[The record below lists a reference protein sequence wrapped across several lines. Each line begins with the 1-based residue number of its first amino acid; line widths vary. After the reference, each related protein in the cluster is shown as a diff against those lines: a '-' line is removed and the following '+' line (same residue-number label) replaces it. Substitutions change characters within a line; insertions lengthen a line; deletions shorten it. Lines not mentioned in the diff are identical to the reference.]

1 MSVRRFSAVVLA
13 LLSCVAAGCS
23 SAGTGLPPAASPSA
37 VPSDGSDYVHTLP
50 NRVASWRPVCPN
62 FSNVI
67 SFNAS
72 SVNAGDTMWLSSV
85 MNVSGVSNSA
95 LIYMTNS
102 TIAYTVSGSLQTLR
116 TPSAVI
122 FISSEVHSPV
132 LGFNPF
138 FNMWVEA
145 VPTGTSGNVF
155 LNGVEAALRQS
166 LPSGVTPV
174 TWTASFIT
182 DSSTVHLNW
191 QWSAAAYTRFNSN
204 PFALGVKVLDDS
216 RFPPNNSDPAGTPEL
231 YKSFVTAGGTGNG
244 GSNYTG
250 TLGNAVGVT
259 PCGSSATPTPS
270 PSPTAPAY
278 TALAAD
284 NGEAN
289 GQVNVARLALQSDT
303 PTNLVGDFQLDAA
316 AYNANTN
323 FGILGNGASQT
334 LIPFS
339 LSGSSVVA
347 RTPIDISQQCVP
359 QSPAVPCDGSGVV
372 MPDAS
377 TAVVA
382 LNAAGSNYLLE
393 VRNVS
398 GSPSFSTIPIGGG
411 AFVPEDTD
419 SVAMSSDAKLILSR
433 GAHVN
438 VFKQTAPETY
448 AEVNQFA
455 QPDAADHYALRGR
468 EGMMILNMGSDYGA
482 LVTGTSASPQ
492 NGTLSFYVGLA
503 STPSRITS
511 TRIDPSLHAYSVAT
525 DGKTAFVGTDTGIA
539 VVPGVNTESFSA
551 DTTSVV
557 VPEAGAPGTS
567 LVQISNVAVTPDG
580 KWLVVMGLPATLGA
594 AVPGGLGYLD
604 VLPIIYGSSS
614 VTLGQAVESV
624 PIAVPN
630 NDQLL
635 VF

>member
-1 MSVRRFSAVVLA
+1 
-13 LLSCVAAGCS
+13 
-23 SAGTGLPPAASPSA
+23 
-37 VPSDGSDYVHTLP
+37 
-50 NRVASWRPVCPN
+50 
-62 FSNVI
+62 
-67 SFNAS
+67 
-72 SVNAGDTMWLSSV
+72 MWLSSV

-102 TIAYTVSGSLQTLR
+102 SITYTVNGSLQTLR

-122 FISSEVHSPV
+122 FMSSEVHSPV

-145 VPTGTSGNVF
+145 VPTGTAGNVF
-155 LNGVEAALRQS
+155 LNGVQAALRQS
-166 LPSGVTPV
+166 LPGGVTPV
-174 TWTASFIT
+174 TWTATFIT
-182 DSSTVHLNW
+182 DSPTVHLNW
-191 QWSAAAYTRFNSN
+191 QWSAAAYSRFNSN
-204 PFALGVKVLDDS
+204 PYALGVKPLDDS
-216 RFPPNNSDPAGTPEL
+216 HFPPYNGDPAGTPEL

-289 GQVNVARLALQSDT
+289 GQVNVAKLASQSVT
-303 PTNLVGDFQLDAA
+303 ATNLAGDFQLDST
-316 AYNANTN
+316 AYNAIAN
-323 FGILGNGASQT
+323 FGVIGNGASQT
-334 LIPFS
+334 LIPFT
-339 LSGSSVVA
+339 LSGNSVVA
-347 RTPIDISQQCVP
+347 RTAIDISQQCVP
-359 QSPAVPCDGSGVV
+359 QNPAVPCDGSGVV

-377 TAVVA
+377 TAIVA

-393 VRNVS
+393 VKNVNS
-398 GSPSFSTIPIGGG
+398 SPSFSTIPIGGG

-419 SVAMSSDAKLILSR
+419 SVAISSDAKVVLSR

-438 VFKQTAPETY
+438 VFKQTAPDAY
-448 AEVNQFA
+448 AEINQFA
-455 QPDAADHYALRGR
+455 QPDTADHNALRGR
-468 EGMMILNMGSDYGA
+468 EGMTILGMGSDYGA
-482 LVTGTSASPQ
+482 LITGTSASPQ
-492 NGTLSFYVGLA
+492 NGTLSFFVGLA
-503 STPSRITS
+503 STPNRVTS

-525 DGKTAFVGTDTGIA
+525 DGKTAFVGTDAGVA
-539 VVPGVNTESFSA
+539 VVPGVNTESFSP
-551 DTTSVV
+551 DTTSSSVV
-557 VPEAGAPGTS
+557 VPVAGAPGTS
-567 LVQISNVAVTPDG
+567 LVQISDVAVTPDG
-580 KWLVVMGLPATLGA
+580 KWLVVMGLPSTQGAT
-594 AVPGGLGYLD
+594 VPGGLGYLD